1 MQNGHIITIVTV
13 AKKFKRRASLLS
25 CKRGEKE
32 MQLVRQVVCMAFIKI
47 YRVRFT
53 QTLKDGALDHHR
65 LRHQTQRDISSAL
78 CL

>member
-1 MQNGHIITIVTV
+1 M
-13 AKKFKRRASLLS
+13 R
-25 CKRGEKE
+25 
-32 MQLVRQVVCMAFIKI
+32 LVCQVVCMAFIKI
-47 YRVRFT
+47 YRIGFT